1 MNTSPPAEIA
11 AQLAAALDVLARH
24 LGQAPLAVHLFGSAV
39 DGGLR
44 PLSDIDLLVTVSAP
58 LNEATRRALMQG
70 LLEVSAWPIPASPL
84 RALEVTVVVR
94 GEVVP
99 WRYPARRELQ
109 FGEWLR
115 EGIEAGAIEPPI
127 ADPDLAI
134 LLTKVRRHGVALV
147 GPPATELFAP
157 VPETDLVRALLD
169 TVAQWNGEADWQGD
183 ERNVVFALARI
194 WYTLYTGRIA
204 AKDAAATWALQ
215 RLPEAHRPVLASARA
230 AYLGEAADDLAR
242 QPREIAAFVRQV
254 RSEIDGLVRRR

>member
-1 MNTSPPAEIA
+1 MNTSPQSEIA
-11 AQLAAALDVLARH
+11 AQLATALDVLARH

-58 LNEATRRALMQG
+58 LNEATRRALMHG
-70 LLEVSAWPIPASPL
+70 LLAVSAWPVPDGPL

-115 EGIEAGAIEPPI
+115 EGIEAGEIEPPI

-134 LLTKVRRHGVALV
+134 LLTKVRQHGVALI

-183 ERNVVFALARI
+183 ERNVVLALARI
-194 WYTLYTGRIA
+194 WYTLCTGRIA
-204 AKDAAATWALQ
+204 AKDVAATWALQ

-230 AYLGEAADDLAR
+230 AYLGEAADDLASR
-242 QPREIAAFVRQV
+242 PREIAAFVRQV
-254 RSEIDGLVRRR
+254 RNEIDGLARRR